1 MLYRTL
7 YARVFFL
14 LSLLLTGCGGVSD
27 DEVSS
32 GEISDKDTPVV
43 KAEPSYTVVKEQDI
57 TYATG
62 LSHDE
67 TSTTSFAVPL
77 KLDVYYPDNEAT
89 SRPVFMFIHGGGF
102 TGGVKDGPEMV
113 EMANYYAS
121 RGWVFVS
128 VDYRTTEELCNA
140 KVSASCKEKVQDMLK
155 NDAMSGTNEVVTF
168 YKGIAPKEWIEH
180 AMPLIETPKDLQVTI
195 AMYAAQRD
203 AKAALRWIMANS
215 ETYNINSNYVTVG
228 GNSAGAGTAIA
239 LGISNPADF
248 RDEISIIDDAT
259 LSTTNLDQRYDVKS
273 IVHFWGSNGKLD
285 FFEGVYDLELYDRYD
300 ENDPEL
306 FMGHGEGEDPQT
318 PYTEALEL
326 QSIYNS
332 LGLYSELKTLMVP
345 SESDP
350 SVLVPGGHGA
360 WNGEVDGKGL
370 FEMSFDFLAARQQL
384 ILE

>member
-27 DEVSS
+27 EVSS

-43 KAEPSYTVVKEQDI
+43 KAEPSYAVVKEQDI

-215 ETYNINSNYVTVG
+215 ETYNINSDYVTVG

-248 RDEISIIDDAT
+248 RDEISNIDDAT
-259 LSTTNLDQRYDVKS
+259 LSTTNLDQSYDVKS

-326 QSIYNS
+326 QNIYNS
-332 LGLYSELKTLMVP
+332 LGVYSELKTLMVP

>member
-360 WNGEVDGKGL
+360 WNGEVDGKDL